1 MATLSKI
8 TLNSLAANTVSAN
21 NIANSSIT
29 GVKLSDVTVT
39 GDKIANTTITGEKY
53 GLNSISSNTINVGD
67 QFKFTNVSIAKSTN
81 VLGGVIEKVNIIGT
95 GLPSSF
101 EVNAQNDGSI
111 VYYTGISSSNATV
124 NFVGLSSMLAGNV
137 ASYVVIITND
147 SSTRR
152 RIETV
157 QIDGQTQVST
167 GASANLNWVGGL
179 VPTPSANTDMYNFT
193 IIKTSNT
200 PTYNVFASSST
211 FKPN

>member
-1 MATLSKI
+1 M
-8 TLNSLAANTVSAN
+8 
-21 NIANSSIT
+21 SI
-29 GVKLSDVTVT
+29 VKT
-39 GDKIANTTITGEKY
+39 
-53 GLNSISSNTINVGD
+53 
-67 QFKFTNVSIAKSTN
+67 TN
-81 VLGGVIEKVNIIGT
+81 VLGGVVEKVNIIGT

-101 EVNAQNDGSI
+101 DVNAQSDGSI

-157 QIDGQTQVST
+157 QIDGQTQISS
-167 GASANLNWVGGL
+167 GASANLNWVGGI
-179 VPTPSANTDMYNFT
+179 VPVPSANTDMYNFT
-193 IIKTSNT
+193 VIKTSNT

-211 FKPN
+211 FKPT